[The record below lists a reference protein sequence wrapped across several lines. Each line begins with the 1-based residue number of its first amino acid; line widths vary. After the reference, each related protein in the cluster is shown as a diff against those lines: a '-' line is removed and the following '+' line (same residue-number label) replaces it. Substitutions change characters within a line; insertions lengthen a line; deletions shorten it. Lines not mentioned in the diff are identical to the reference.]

1 MQQQMTPDQM
11 MQQQMMAQ
19 HLPQLPQV
27 DINRINSMEPADRR
41 QEIGN
46 TIYQVIQAMYGD
58 AAGKITGMLLDNE
71 RIVDPIQL
79 VSSMQYLQ
87 QKAHEAWTL
96 IQQQFDPQVLAA
108 QQQQQMNAGQP
119 AQ

>member
-1 MQQQMTPDQM
+1 MTADQAQI

-19 HLPQLPQV
+19 QQQQLMSGA
-27 DINRINSMEPADRR
+27 DIQRLQQLDAGERR

-46 TIYQVIQAMYGD
+46 NIYQVIQQSYGE

-71 RIVDPIQL
+71 RIVDSIRL
-79 VSSMQYLQ
+79 VSDLVYLQ

-96 IQQQFDPQVLAA
+96 LNQQADPTIVA
-108 QQQQQMNAGQP
+108 QQQQQQQMAGPQ
-119 AQ
+119 Q